1 MNRWTSA
8 AVLAAALGGTGFV
21 AASALAGQGEGFTP
35 GSTVGPGVLVPI
47 CHALGNGEFNS
58 IAPSAG
64 VVFGHAGHQDGRD
77 IIPPFVFDPNGTQEL
92 DSNLA
97 GGQNWPSG
105 EAIWSNGCVVP
116 GATTEPPVTTTEP
129 PVTTT
134 AEPPV
139 TTTAEPPVTTTAEP
153 PASTTA
159 EPPVTTTS
167 EPVATTTE
175 PQASTGDVASTTT
188 APTQSTTETG
198 VFTPPPSLKV
208 KSPAKASPKP
218 THRAKPTPVKH
229 VKGVFLPPTLAY
241 TP

>member
-1 MNRWTSA
+1 MNRWTPA
-8 AVLAAALGGTGFV
+8 AVLAAGLGVTGFV

-47 CHALGNGEFNS
+47 CHALGNGAFNS

-77 IIPPFVFDPNGTQEL
+77 IIPPFVFDPNGKQEL
-92 DSNLA
+92 DSSLA

-116 GATTEPPVTTTEP
+116 GATTEPPDPTTEPPVTTTEP

-134 AEPPV
+134 TEPPATTTEPPALTAAEPQA
-139 TTTAEPPVTTTAEP
+139 TTTTEP
-153 PASTTA
+153 PASTT
-159 EPPVTTTS
+159 EPP
-167 EPVATTTE
+167 
-175 PQASTGDVASTTT
+175 ASTRDVASTTT
-188 APTQSTTETG
+188 APTPSTTETG
-198 VFTPPPSLKV
+198 VFTPPPSVKV

-218 THRAKPTPVKH
+218 TYRAKPGRVKH